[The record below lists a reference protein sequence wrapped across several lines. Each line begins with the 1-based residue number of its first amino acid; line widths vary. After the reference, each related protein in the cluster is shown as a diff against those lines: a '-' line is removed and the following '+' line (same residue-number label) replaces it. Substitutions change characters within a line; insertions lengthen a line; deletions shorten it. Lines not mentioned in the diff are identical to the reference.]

1 MGTDNSISSLPPLL
15 KMGLH
20 YNLFRIFLFCGFG
33 GFIFSATMSGVS
45 TVDKRCCPY
54 KSVSSG
60 TPEYQGTYRL
70 IPDDQVYVDDLPDE
84 CSYSC
89 VYIKDGNHDGQ
100 FCFQATDPSTSD
112 TFSQCEA
119 IPTDPLSTSSLLKTS
134 GPVSS
139 KSTQQSPVSMST
151 TLTVVTS
158 TMGGSSVP
166 ISTTATT
173 KRSPVSIITTTTGQS
188 SALRSTIATSG
199 QSPAPMSTTATMGQ
213 SPIPMSTT
221 PSGQSPIP
229 MSTTPTTGQSPLP
242 MSTKTAKQSSTTPK
256 QSPVSMTT
264 ISTLKTTEISRASTT
279 FIMTT
284 GS

>member
-20 YNLFRIFLFCGFG
+20 YNLFRIFLFCGFS

-70 IPDDQVYVDDLPDE
+70 IPDDQVYVDDLPEE

-89 VYIKDGNHDGQ
+89 VYIKDGNQEDQ

-119 IPTDPLSTSSLLKTS
+119 TPTGLPSTSPLLTTP

-139 KSTQQSPVSMST
+139 ATRGQSPVSMST
-151 TLTVVTS
+151 T
-158 TMGGSSVP
+158 
-166 ISTTATT
+166 ATT
-173 KRSPVSIITTTTGQS
+173 VQSPV
-188 SALRSTIATSG
+188 
-199 QSPAPMSTTATMGQ
+199 PMSTTAT
-213 SPIPMSTT
+213 
-221 PSGQSPIP
+221 
-229 MSTTPTTGQSPLP
+229 TGQSPVP
-242 MSTKTAKQSSTTPK
+242 MS
-256 QSPVSMTT
+256 
-264 ISTLKTTEISRASTT
+264 
-279 FIMTT
+279 
-284 GS
+284 